1 MFSGSQSLEDL
12 LAMSRTELG
21 SLDIAWINLECAVG
35 LPGTEEVDQT
45 KCLRMLDEWAAQVR
59 EETEKRVP
67 IFQANAAWHDNS
79 EAIFR
84 MVVLVNHL
92 QLECGVQYN
101 PDRIYDPD
109 FTDSRHLFIHG
120 LFTDHGGTCTSMPV
134 LYVAIG
140 RRLGYPLRLSEAKG
154 HVFLRWDDA
163 EGISGFPPARVN
175 IEGATRG
182 MNSHSDEHY
191 LSCPMQIDRKELES
205 GQYLHSHTPRESL
218 ALFLALRGN
227 CLQDNCRFEEATYAY
242 KYACLF
248 ASHIKRYAVWHDMA
262 LAMSGC
268 PIPNGF
274 DEFNAIVANERDRI
288 AVLQRTQTSSSRKET
303 GYV

>member
-1 MFSGSQSLEDL
+1 MFSGLLSLDNL
-12 LAMSRTELG
+12 LLMSRTELG
-21 SLDIAWINLECAVG
+21 SLDIAWLNLECAAG
-35 LPGTEEVDQT
+35 LPGTEQVDQA
-45 KCLRMLDEWAAQVR
+45 KCLRMLDEWAAEVR
-59 EETEKRVP
+59 EETQKRVP
-67 IFQANAAWHDNS
+67 IFQNNAAWYDNS

-101 PDRIYDPD
+101 AERIYDPD

-120 LFTDHGGTCTSMPV
+120 LFTDHGGTCTSMPA
-134 LYVAIG
+134 LYVAVG
-140 RRLGYPLRLSEAKG
+140 RRLGYPLRLAEAKG

-163 EGISGFPPARVN
+163 EGASGFPPARVN

-182 MNSHSDEHY
+182 MNAYSDEYY
-191 LSCPMQIDRKELES
+191 LSWPMPIDRNELES
-205 GQYLHSHTPRESL
+205 GQYLHSLTPHEAS

-227 CLQDNCRFEEATYAY
+227 CLQDNGRFEEATYAY

-248 ASHIKRYAVWHDMA
+248 ASHIKRYAAWHDIA

-274 DEFNAIVANERDRI
+274 DGFKTIVANEQRRI
-288 AVLQRTQTSSSRKET
+288 AVLQRTHASSSRI
-303 GYV
+303 GN